1 MANLFYKYVVK
12 SNLFIAVCACCFY
25 MTGLFLIDNTAEW
38 PPFDLLAVIFLSTF
52 LIYTVSQKPF
62 SFSEFSVKIWV
73 KRRWALI
80 IAGLLI
86 VYFSLHLSPGELS
99 VFLVLGLVSFLY
111 NSLPFKNTIMIP
123 LRGVPLLKVFLIAFV
138 WTGVGM
144 ILPALHTGF
153 TISIPLILLA
163 ISQFFFI
170 LAITLPFDIRDFYKD
185 FRNNLTTVPSAIGIK
200 NTKLLAYFF
209 LVLHAFGI
217 LFYHLPL
224 AVFYLPFLII
234 VFLFIKNSNAS
245 RPNYHYVFLIDGLI
259 ILQFVVIDLFFNRF

>member
-25 MTGLFLIDNTAEW
+25 MTGLFLIDNTAEL
-38 PPFDLLAVIFLSTF
+38 PPFDMLAVIFLSTF
-52 LIYTVSQKPF
+52 LIYTVSQNPF
-62 SFSEFSVKIWV
+62 SFSEFSIKKWL

-80 IAGLLI
+80 VAGLFM
-86 VYFSLHLSPGELS
+86 VYFCLNLSLGELI

-111 NSLPFKNTIMIP
+111 NSLPVQNTIMIP

-138 WTGVGM
+138 WTGVGV

-163 ISQFFFI
+163 FSQFFFI

-185 FRNNLTTVPSAIGIK
+185 FRSNLTTVPSVIGIR
-200 NTKLLAYFF
+200 NTKYLAYFF
-209 LVLHAFGI
+209 LALHAVGI
-217 LFYHLPL
+217 LFYHIRLIL
-224 AVFYLPFLII
+224 FYLPFLIV

-245 RPNYHYVFLIDGLI
+245 RPNYYYVFLVDGLI
-259 ILQFVVIDLFFNRF
+259 IIQFVVVDMFFNWL